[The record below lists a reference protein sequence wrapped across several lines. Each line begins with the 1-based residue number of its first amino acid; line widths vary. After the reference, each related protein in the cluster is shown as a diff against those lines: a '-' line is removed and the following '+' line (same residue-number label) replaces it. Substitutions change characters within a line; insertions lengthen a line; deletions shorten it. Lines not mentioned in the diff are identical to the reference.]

1 MAAGGGVCGSAG
13 SASRSAVLKAPGD
26 SRKLWR
32 PGLSLAGVRDC
43 SRADRGPSRGE
54 RALSFSAGEKLSL
67 VVIRTRGFPVNPQ
80 PWTGPPTRPP
90 TRVKSIHFG
99 ARRGVKSGTGR
110 EKLNCNKNTKKKL
123 FSKFHN
129 CKPRANLQHVE
140 VELARFFT
148 GDPALACGEK
158 KRGDERVAHAC
169 SARPRSPPYLPR
181 ANLHRAFVI
190 FTPPM
195 LRDFTVRCR
204 YVRCRYRTVQ

>member
-67 VVIRTRGFPVNPQ
+67 VAIRTRDFPVNPQ
-80 PWTGPPTRPP
+80 LWTGPPTRPP
-90 TRVKSIHFG
+90 TREKSIRSS
-99 ARRGVKSGTGR
+99 ARRVVRSGR
-110 EKLNCNKNTKKKL
+110 
-123 FSKFHN
+123 
-129 CKPRANLQHVE
+129 CKPRANLQHVDS
-140 VELARFFT
+140 ELARFFT
-148 GDPALACGEK
+148 GDPAHACGGK

-169 SARPRSPPYLPR
+169 CASPRSPP
-181 ANLHRAFVI
+181 
-190 FTPPM
+190 TPLLTACKSTQSVRDIYTHHSLLRENHQ
-195 LRDFTVRCR
+195 LRDLLT
-204 YVRCRYRTVQ
+204 